1 MMMLEEEANQDEEEA
16 NENKKNREP
25 MKRLNGKIIQLI
37 EKIIFW
43 MNNYETKK

>member
-1 MMMLEEEANQDEEEA
+1 MMKNKLNQK
-16 NENKKNREP
+16 NKMKLNQNKNNKKP